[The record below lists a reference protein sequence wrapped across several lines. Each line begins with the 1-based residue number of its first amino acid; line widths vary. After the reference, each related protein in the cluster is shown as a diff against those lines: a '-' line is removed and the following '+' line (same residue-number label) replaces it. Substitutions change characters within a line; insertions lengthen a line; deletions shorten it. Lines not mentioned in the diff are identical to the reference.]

1 MAQGEVGES
10 IVKGDGVMKEYYRN
24 PEKTAET
31 IRKCWL
37 YTDDM
42 AKMYDEGVF
51 YVVDRN
57 KEVIILY
64 AREKTFIR
72 WK

>member
-1 MAQGEVGES
+1 VAHGEVGES

-31 IRKCWL
+31 IRNGWL
-37 YTDDM
+37 YTSDM
-42 AKMYDEGVF
+42 PKMDNEGFF

-57 KEVIILY
+57 KEAIILY
-64 AREKTFIR
+64 PREKIFIQ